1 MQPIHIILTIIAYF
15 GVLILISYLTG
26 KSANNQTFF
35 KANNSSPWYLVAFG
49 MIGASL
55 SGVTFISVPGWVAT
69 QQMGYMQMVLG
80 YVVGYAVIGLV
91 LLPLYYKLNL
101 TSIYTYLEDRFGR
114 FSYKTGAWFFLL
126 SRTIGASF
134 RLFLVANVF
143 QLILFDAYNIPFW
156 VTVTITILLIWLYTF
171 KGGIKTIVWTDT
183 LQTLFMLIAVGV
195 SIVMVKDSL
204 QIDNLFSYVAENK
217 LSKIFFFE
225 NINAGNYFWK
235 QFFSGAFIA
244 IAMTGLDQDMMQKN
258 LTCRNLKDAQ
268 KNMFWFTIVLVV
280 VNFFFLALGIL
291 LTDYA
296 SVHELTAQKDQLFPA
311 IAMSEHAGFLTSIFF
326 LLGLIAAAYSSADSA
341 LTSLT
346 TSFSIDILEINKKEN
361 EVEKEKIR
369 KKIHIIFSFILVAT
383 ILIFKYFIANVS
395 VIAKI
400 FQFAGYT
407 YGPLLGLYA
416 FGLFTKHKVKD
427 KLVPVICVLAPILTY
442 TISQFSKEKLGF
454 DFSFVILVLNGLLTF
469 LGLAFISGESR
480 RSEKAPSS
488 VSSIYAPI
496 ILSILGFT
504 RSIING
510 FQSTIGIVFFMLA
523 IIWLLIALN
532 RVYKK

>member
-1 MQPIHIILTIIAYF
+1 MQPLYILLLIVAYF
-15 GVLILISYLTG
+15 SVLVFISYITG

-55 SGVTFISVPGWVAT
+55 SGVTFISVPGWIEG
-69 QQMGYMQMVLG
+69 QQMSYMQMVFG
-80 YVVGYAVIGLV
+80 YTIGYAVIGLV

-101 TSIYTYLEDRFGR
+101 TSIYTYLQDRFGKL
-114 FSYKTGAWFFLL
+114 SYKTGAIFFLI
-126 SRTIGASF
+126 SRTVGAAF
-134 RLFLVANVF
+134 RLFLVAKVL
-143 QLILFDAYNIPFW
+143 QLILFDEYGIPFW

-195 SIVMVKDSL
+195 CIVMIKDAL
-204 QIDNLFSYVAENK
+204 QIESLFSYISENK

-225 NINAGNYFWK
+225 DVKAGNYFWK

-244 IAMTGLDQDMMQKN
+244 IVMTGLDQDMMQKN

-268 KNMFWFTIVLVV
+268 KNMFWFTIVLVI
-280 VNFFFLALGIL
+280 VNFFFLALGVL

-296 SVHELTAQKDQLFPA
+296 TVNEINAHKDNLFPT
-311 IAMSEHAGFLTSIFF
+311 IAMSGDLGLATSLFF

-346 TSFSIDILEINKKEN
+346 TSFSIDILEIDKKEN
-361 EVEKEKIR
+361 QQEKEQIR
-369 KKIHIIFSFILVAT
+369 KKIHVLFSVILIAT
-383 ILIFKYFIANVS
+383 ILVFKYFIANDS

-416 FGLFTKHKVKD
+416 FGLFTKLNVKD
-427 KLVPVICVLAPILTY
+427 KLVPYICVIAPVLTY
-442 TISQFSKEKLGF
+442 LISDYSKSNLGF
-454 DFSFVILVLNGLLTF
+454 DFGFFVLILNGFITF
-469 LGLAFISGESR
+469 IGL
-480 RSEKAPSS
+480 
-488 VSSIYAPI
+488 
-496 ILSILGFT
+496 LSIKE
-504 RSIING
+504 SKH
-510 FQSTIGIVFFMLA
+510 A
-523 IIWLLIALN
+523 
-532 RVYKK
+532 